1 MKLQWKYVLRIY
13 QDVSDNMIFK
23 DFLKSISFGFYLST
37 FKTVNRNIENKQQL
51 LQLTELSLKKEET
64 NGKTV
69 TGKTQGEREVP
80 VIEVVVGLVVAG
92 GAYWRGVGYR
102 GHRCLRPDRGTI
114 SDQQGPVMCVCVCV
128 MFSFQYSFHED

>member
-64 NGKTV
+64 NGNLKTV
-69 TGKTQGEREVP
+69 TRKLREK
-80 VIEVVVGLVVAG
+80 ESCTC
-92 GAYWRGVGYR
+92 Y
-102 GHRCLRPDRGTI
+102 
-114 SDQQGPVMCVCVCV
+114 
-128 MFSFQYSFHED
+128 